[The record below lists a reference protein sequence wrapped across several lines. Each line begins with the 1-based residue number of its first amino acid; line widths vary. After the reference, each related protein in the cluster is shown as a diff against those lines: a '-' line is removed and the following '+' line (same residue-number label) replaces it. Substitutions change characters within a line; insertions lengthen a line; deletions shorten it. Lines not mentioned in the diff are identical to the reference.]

1 MNKPGRKTLHTLSFV
16 VIAASLLVS
25 VSCIFDSS
33 PTVPGY
39 PAKVDAS
46 ISFES
51 IGSPSICKCMIDYNL
66 ALVAA
71 GSKLVV
77 VDIVNGEN
85 ESVIDIGLEID
96 DIADSDVNGFGYLLA
111 GSLLYPVNLSTA
123 ALEDP
128 IDIGVGCSYLSV
140 SSESDVAWV
149 IMDDDSIGMIDL
161 VTLKV
166 TTMQKITANNCQGI
180 ASADNGDLFI
190 VDGIKSIIIGYET
203 DTWTEIGRVPVPG
216 EVYDL
221 FPGPSGYIC
230 AIVDVSNE
238 LWFIKSENCSLYKMI
253 TFPVIPTAAASM
265 PDGSFAYAA
274 CPETGMFIV
283 AESGQMEFKT
293 MDFGVP
299 SSIDISGDGERAI
312 ICSPDNEAVYILV
325 K

>member
-1 MNKPGRKTLHTLSFV
+1 MNKPGRKTLHTISFV
-16 VIAASLLVS
+16 VIATSLLVS
-25 VSCIFDSS
+25 VSCILDSS

-71 GSKLVV
+71 GNKLVV
-77 VDIVNGEN
+77 VNIVNGEN

-111 GSLLYPVNLSTA
+111 DSFLYPVNLSTA

-128 IDIGVGCSYLSV
+128 IDIGVGCSYISV

-149 IMDDDSIGMIDL
+149 IMEDDSIGMIDL
-161 VTLKV
+161 VTLEV

-190 VDGIKSIIIGYET
+190 VDGIKSIIIGYKT

-230 AIVDVSNE
+230 AIVDGSNE
-238 LWFIKSENCSLYKMI
+238 LWFIKSETCSLYKMI

-312 ICSPDNEAVYILV
+312 VCSPDNEAVYILV

>member
-111 GSLLYPVNLSTA
+111 DSLL
-123 ALEDP
+123 
-128 IDIGVGCSYLSV
+128 
-140 SSESDVAWV
+140 
-149 IMDDDSIGMIDL
+149 
-161 VTLKV
+161 
-166 TTMQKITANNCQGI
+166 
-180 ASADNGDLFI
+180 
-190 VDGIKSIIIGYET
+190 
-203 DTWTEIGRVPVPG
+203 
-216 EVYDL
+216 
-221 FPGPSGYIC
+221 
-230 AIVDVSNE
+230 
-238 LWFIKSENCSLYKMI
+238 
-253 TFPVIPTAAASM
+253 
-265 PDGSFAYAA
+265 
-274 CPETGMFIV
+274 
-283 AESGQMEFKT
+283 
-293 MDFGVP
+293 
-299 SSIDISGDGERAI
+299 
-312 ICSPDNEAVYILV
+312 
-325 K
+325 